1 MMAMANPPL
10 NGEGDRAI
18 ARTTVRPE
26 LVEGPCFFPDPH
38 KEQGFDRLSPN
49 GSQHHEIAA

>member
-1 MMAMANPPL
+1 MAMANPPL